1 MIAITHFTVEKVNV
15 LLAIA
20 FTDKV
25 SQLSPWIKKGKVYQ
39 QHIRDYLNDL
49 DLHRQADGTNRPQ
62 PKMQEC

>member
-15 LLAIA
+15 LFAIA

-39 QHIRDYLNDL
+39 QQL
-49 DLHRQADGTNRPQ
+49 
-62 PKMQEC
+62 K